1 MSELPSCPLCSS
13 NQIVHFQSVPYFRCS
28 DCELIFKD
36 SSKHLSFELQKARY
50 LLHQNSVD
58 DLSYV
63 EFLKPV
69 IDEVSSMF
77 EPGAKGLDFGS
88 GPTPVLV
95 ELLRN
100 RNFILELY
108 DPIFSPTMNEVK
120 GGYDFITCTE
130 VAEHFMKPSE
140 EFSKIFNILKPNGA
154 LVLMTELFEEGRLLK
169 DWWYVRD
176 VTHLCFYSM
185 STLRW
190 IANKYQRT
198 LREVSK
204 NVFCFS

>member
-1 MSELPSCPLCSS
+1 MSESPICPLCLSV
-13 NQIVHFQSVPYFRCS
+13 QIVQFQSDAYFRCS

-36 SSKHLSFELQKARY
+36 PSKNLSLELHKARY
-50 LLHQNSVD
+50 LLHQNSID
-58 DLSYV
+58 DLAYV

-69 IDEVSSMF
+69 IDKVSSMC
-77 EPGAKGLDFGS
+77 EPGAKGLDYGS

-95 ELLRN
+95 ELLKMK
-100 RNFILELY
+100 NFEVEAY
-108 DPIFSPTMNEVK
+108 DPIFSPIVIKSEAL
-120 GGYDFITCTE
+120 YDFDSCTE
-130 VAEHFMKPSE
+130 VAEHFTKPSE
-140 EFSKIFNILKPNGA
+140 EFSKIFNILKPNGV
-154 LVLMTELFEEGRLLK
+154 LVLTTELFEEGRLLK